1 MKQYHLVACIPILLL
16 SLICSAADTSFK
28 YDRRLVIDLSVVYV
42 KAYLRASP
50 KEALP
55 GLDFQH
61 PDVIALRDVK
71 RRKLVFVSF
80 ASSQTTAGAT
90 ATFQQCDEPSQL
102 RVADVGTVDP
112 ISSYRDSLRQND
124 GSYFVHLDDVCPPSD
139 E

>member
-1 MKQYHLVACIPILLL
+1 MKQYHLVACLPILLL
-16 SLICSAADTSFK
+16 SFFCNAADTAFK
-28 YDRRLVIDLSVVYV
+28 YDRHFVIDLSVVYV
-42 KAYLRASP
+42 KAYLRKP
-50 KEALP
+50 LKEALP

-61 PDVIALRDVK
+61 PDVVALRDVK

-90 ATFQQCDEPSQL
+90 ATFQQCDEPPLL

-124 GSYFVHLDDVCPPSD
+124 GSYFVHLDAVCPPSD